1 MLKVL
6 ELASIVAGP
15 LLRILVGSNRIRFH
29 VACEVLAHSFDWQ
42 LNMPDAPL
50 ATRDRRP
57 PSGSLSPMMQAF
69 QTGAKSSG
77 QLFQWPFHQRINMCE
92 AHDLRFATLC
102 LRPAVHG
109 RSLEPS
115 TG

>member
-29 VACEVLAHSFDWQ
+29 VACEVLAHLFDWQ
-42 LNMPDAPL
+42 RNMPDAPL

-57 PSGSLSPMMQAF
+57 PSGSLDASFPDWSQI
-69 QTGAKSSG
+69 
-77 QLFQWPFHQRINMCE
+77 LW
-92 AHDLRFATLC
+92 ATLAMAFP
-102 LRPAVHG
+102 PAN
-109 RSLEPS
+109 
-115 TG
+115 